1 MLEELQSEAAI
12 YISTITSKEALDE
25 RILNDLKYNKNA
37 FIEAIV
43 LVHINESLT
52 IEKLSDLIDFN

>member
-25 RILNDLKYNKNA
+25 RILNDLKYK
-37 FIEAIV
+37 
-43 LVHINESLT
+43 
-52 IEKLSDLIDFN
+52 